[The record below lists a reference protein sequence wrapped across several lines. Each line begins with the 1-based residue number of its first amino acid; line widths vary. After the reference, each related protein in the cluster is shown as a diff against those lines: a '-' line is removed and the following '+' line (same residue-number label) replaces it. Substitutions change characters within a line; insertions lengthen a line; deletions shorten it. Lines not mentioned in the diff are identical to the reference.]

1 MTNIF
6 DNKYNDKLKS
16 IYIIRLCRFLKKQIP
31 IVTKD
36 ELRKI
41 SNKCKLLKINGKK
54 LKKNRYD
61 ENIISSI
68 KKILSEFLTLS
79 INKNVI
85 FMTDIK
91 VIGKLTY
98 LSNGNL
104 EIQTLAKLVKKN
116 FIRQLDEEEEIERRI
131 WKIINS

>member
-6 DNKYNDKLKS
+6 ENKYNDKLKT